1 VCEREKLELRTSVDA
16 VQHVIHLDVVSP
28 NPAAIMTRPQQE
40 YTEYPLGPGYQGCLA
55 SLLRTRLLLNPS
67 DRPKFH
73 PALEDSLRSRDRMW
87 HSCLV
92 IWPAPSFFF

>member
-1 VCEREKLELRTSVDA
+1 MCEREKLELRTSVDA

-55 SLLRTRLLLNPS
+55 SLLPTAFCSIHQIAQSFILLWKTAFVP
-67 DRPKFH
+67 
-73 PALEDSLRSRDRMW
+73 
-87 HSCLV
+87 V
-92 IWPAPSFFF
+92 IGCGIVVL